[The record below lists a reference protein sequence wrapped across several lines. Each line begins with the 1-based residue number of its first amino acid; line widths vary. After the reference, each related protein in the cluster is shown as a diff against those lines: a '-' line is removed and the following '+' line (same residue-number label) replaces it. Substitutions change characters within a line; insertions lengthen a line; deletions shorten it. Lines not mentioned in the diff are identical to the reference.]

1 MSRFTEQEFLE
12 MQHKMQRTDRP
23 SPEHFIDAASVLE
36 PESALAN
43 SIKQWADAKGY
54 PCLVHPRS
62 KKLSWF
68 LPPGYADIVLSLPLG
83 ITLYLET
90 KAQKGIWRKEQQLMA
105 MQWKQLGHFYF
116 VVKSFK
122 QFLEIIQKVQMSK

>member
-1 MSRFTEQEFLE
+1 MTRLTEQEFLE
-12 MQHKMQRTDRP
+12 IQHKMQRTDRP
-23 SPEHFIDAASVLE
+23 SPDRFIDAASDTE

-43 SIKQWADAKGY
+43 SIKQWADKKAY

-83 ITLYLET
+83 ITLYLEI
-90 KAQKGIWRKEQQLMA
+90 KAQEGIWRKDQQLMA
-105 MQWKQLGHFYF
+105 MQWRHLGHQYF
-116 VVKSFK
+116 VLKSWK
-122 QFLEIIQKVQMSK
+122 GFLELIDRVLGI